1 MLMRQGWFRGVF
13 PLPRFLGLAG
23 LALAALVGGNRT
35 AHADPINPANPANP
49 ADPDAVRIAAA
60 GHPLKWNWTPPGK
73 SQRFGHAETLIH
85 APQDTVKRLVVDYG
99 HYTMLAGSITTS
111 RVVGHGADGSTDV
124 YLRMGVLNNT
134 FSVWNVTRFT
144 PVHPVPDAAGAEMV
158 EGQMVPGKGNIDDSA
173 FVWTLHAAGDGWTVL
188 KFDLVLRPGLPAPQS
203 LIDEQLRDSAMDAV
217 DSIHD
222 RAQGTKAFD
231 PYPG

>member
-1 MLMRQGWFRGVF
+1 MLWVMLMRQGWFRV
-13 PLPRFLGLAG
+13 
-23 LALAALVGGNRT
+23 ALAVGALSTLGMAQAAR
-35 AHADPINPANPANP
+35 ADAS
-49 ADPDAVRIAAA
+49 DPDAARIAAA
-60 GHPLKWNWTPPGK
+60 GHPLKWNWTPPGR

-85 APQDTVKRLVVDYG
+85 APVDAVRRLVVDYG
-99 HYTMLAGSITTS
+99 HYTQLAGSITTS
-111 RVVGHGADGSTDV
+111 RVVAHGPDGSTDV

-144 PVHPVPDAAGAEMV
+144 AARPSPEGGEVV

-173 FVWTLHAAGDGWTVL
+173 FVWTLRPAGDGWTVL

-222 RAQGTKAFD
+222 RAQGSKGIA

>member
-1 MLMRQGWFRGVF
+1 VLWLGAMRSGWT
-13 PLPRFLGLAG
+13 LGIISLATFAAAG
-23 LALAALVGGNRT
+23 LAHS
-35 AHADPINPANPANP
+35 AHADAVD
-49 ADPDAVRIAAA
+49 ADAQRIAAA
-60 GHPLKWNWTPPGK
+60 GHPLKWNWTPPGR

-85 APQDTVKRLVVDYG
+85 APLETVRRLVMDYS
-99 HYTMLAGSITTS
+99 HYTQLAPQAITTS
-111 RVVGHGADGSTDV
+111 RVVAHGPDGSTDV

-134 FSVWNVTRFT
+134 FTLWNVTRFG
-144 PVHPVPDAAGAEMV
+144 PVRLSSEGAVTV

-173 FVWTLHAAGDGWTVL
+173 FLWNLRPAGEGWTVL
-188 KFDLVLRPGLPAPQS
+188 KFDIALLPGVPAPQW

-222 RAQGTKAFD
+222 RAQGSKAFG